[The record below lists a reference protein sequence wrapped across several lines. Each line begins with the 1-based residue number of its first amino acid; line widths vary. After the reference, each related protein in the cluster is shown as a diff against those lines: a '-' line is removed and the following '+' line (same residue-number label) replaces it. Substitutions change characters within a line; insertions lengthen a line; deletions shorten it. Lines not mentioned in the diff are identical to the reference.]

1 MNTEDINNLFARINR
16 IKTRLE
22 IKDGL
27 GTRWDYKFENGEVHK
42 YILNGVK
49 SPEEIGDDIANAFV
63 WLWSLKDHI
72 KKSSKQGDFVE
83 SQVNGNPY
91 LCICADLANGEKHGG
106 LDRTSRS
113 GKKPKLGRLKY
124 QIPQAAIGQLA
135 FGAFD
140 VNIDVNNAHLV
151 VLEMSILDEGDNLIG
166 DAFEYLDKCINAW
179 ESIMQTMQKDQHV

>member
-1 MNTEDINNLFARINR
+1 MKTEGINKLFGRINR
-16 IKTRLE
+16 IKNRLD
-22 IKDGL
+22 IKDGN
-27 GTRWDYKFENGEVHK
+27 GTSWDYAFENGEVHK

-49 SPEEIGDDIANAFV
+49 SPEEIEDDIANVFH

-106 LDRTSRS
+106 LDRTPRS

-135 FGAFD
+135 FGA
-140 VNIDVNNAHLV
+140 VEVAIDVNNAHLV
-151 VLEMSILDEGDNLIG
+151 VLEMPILDEGDNFIG
-166 DAFEYLDKCINAW
+166 DAFEYLEKCIDAW
-179 ESIMQTMQKDQHV
+179 ESIMETM

>member
-1 MNTEDINNLFARINR
+1 MKTEDVNKLFGRINR
-16 IKTRLE
+16 IKERLK

-27 GTRWDYKFENGEVHK
+27 GTSWDYKFENGEVHK

-49 SPEEIGDDIANAFV
+49 SPEEIEDDIANAFH

-72 KKSSKQGDFVE
+72 KKSSQQGDFVE
-83 SQVNGNPY
+83 SQVNGSPY

-106 LDRTSRS
+106 LDRTPRS

-124 QIPQAAIGQLA
+124 QIPQAAMAQIA

-140 VNIDVNNAHLV
+140 VKIDVNNAHLV
-151 VLEMSILDEGDNLIG
+151 TLEMPILDEHDSLIG
-166 DAFEYLDKCINAW
+166 DAFEYLDKCIGAW
-179 ESIMQTMQKDQHV
+179 ESIIGTMQKG